1 MPVRPARRPRGT
13 RPPPRGNELAA
24 ALEIRT
30 TVNGRPVQASV
41 PAHRTLARFLREDL
55 GLTGTKESCAL
66 QLCGTCTVLLGG
78 EPVSACTLLAVEIDG
93 GEVLTVEGL
102 SGPAGELH
110 PLQRAF
116 VEHGALQCGFC
127 TPGMLLTA
135 AALLARDPDP
145 DEVTIRHELHG
156 NICRC
161 TGYAPIVTAIGAA
174 ARELRERT

>member
-1 MPVRPARRPRGT
+1 VT
-13 RPPPRGNELAA
+13 VQIAA
-24 ALEIRT
+24 
-30 TVNGRPVQASV
+30 TVNGQAVHASV
-41 PAHRTLARFLREDL
+41 PANRTLSQFLRDDL

-66 QLCGTCTVLLGG
+66 ELCGTCTVLLDGA
-78 EPVSACTLLAVEIDG
+78 PVSACTLLAAEIDG
-93 GEVLTVEGL
+93 GDVLTVEGL
-102 SGPAGELH
+102 AATDGSLH

-145 DEVTIRHELHG
+145 DEETIREELHG

-161 TGYAPIVTAIGAA
+161 TGYVPIVEAVRAA
-174 ARELRERT
+174 AAELRP